1 MDTTSHRR
9 YIPFCETRIP
19 IVDQY
24 AFPEKD
30 TTERI
35 CQNGV
40 SHPIYSCRGEISRT
54 LPLTMYPKVNEIHP
68 QIFRSSQPH
77 FGVRDP
83 AMARMVEID
92 QLDKARGRLEG
103 FYVDGGEYDP
113 YKVQEYKRQQA
124 AARRK

>member
-9 YIPFCETRIP
+9 YVPFCETRIHP
-19 IVDQY
+19 ADQY
-24 AFPEKD
+24 MFPEVD
-30 TTERI
+30 TTERT

-83 AMARMVEID
+83 AMARMVEMD
-92 QLDKARGRLEG
+92 QLDKARGRIEG

-113 YKVQEYKRQQA
+113 YRVREA
-124 AARRK
+124 ALAQRHARK